1 MDHSITNIV
10 SISILPFFPKTRE
23 GQDFLYSYISYFRCC
38 FFKFF
43 YFTDQIIPIAF
54 SLYIEKNKRE
64 CLNIRILCVREKMFK
79 YDNSLYFKI
88 NFDHWKYLMNYMDS
102 SNEGVN
108 SLFILGSDMAQF
120 QSIMI

>member
-1 MDHSITNIV
+1 
-10 SISILPFFPKTRE
+10 
-23 GQDFLYSYISYFRCC
+23 
-38 FFKFF
+38 
-43 YFTDQIIPIAF
+43 
-54 SLYIEKNKRE
+54 
-64 CLNIRILCVREKMFK
+64 MFK